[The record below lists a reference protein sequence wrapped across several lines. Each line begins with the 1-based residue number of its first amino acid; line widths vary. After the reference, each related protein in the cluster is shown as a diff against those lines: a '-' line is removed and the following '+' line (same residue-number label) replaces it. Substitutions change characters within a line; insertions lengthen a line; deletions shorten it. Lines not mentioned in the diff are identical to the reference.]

1 MGFLA
6 YYLANWRSIDLMTN
20 YFHNFLS
27 KSIFVLASVVNVCKT
42 GKLPQ
47 TIF

>member
-1 MGFLA
+1 MGFLTS
-6 YYLANWRSIDLMTN
+6 YLANWRGIDLITN
-20 YFHNFLS
+20 YFYDFLS
-27 KSIFVLASVVNVCKT
+27 NSIFVLASVMNVCKT